1 MYNDGFFISGLT
13 LTYYLHL
20 LHLPADLGLSVV
32 QQPGASLHGAA
43 GDPAVDD
50 VFCLNGLRCV
60 INDIRLLSSF
70 NIQSLEQF
78 RVPNILTTD

>member
-1 MYNDGFFISGLT
+1 MYNDGFFIFGLT
-13 LTYYLHL
+13 LTTYFLHL

-50 VFCLNGLRCV
+50 VFCLN
-60 INDIRLLSSF
+60 
-70 NIQSLEQF
+70 
-78 RVPNILTTD
+78 